1 MADSSVASA
10 PKKGF
15 FNQYAPLWPSTVGL
29 ACAYMG
35 LVVATQGSLRFTD
48 QGVFTDG
55 AAAVALILE
64 VTAEL
69 VIGVPGLGRTL
80 GIAQS
85 SGAVTLTYAL
95 VVAIGII
102 GIIIN
107 LFARYIE
114 RRVLRWH
121 PSVRRDVAA

>member
-48 QGVFTDG
+48 QGVFTDAPALLPRPFCTRRAFSAR
-55 AAAVALILE
+55 AAPWRFWCASPSLWK
-64 VTAEL
+64 
-69 VIGVPGLGRTL
+69 VP
-80 GIAQS
+80 S
-85 SGAVTLTYAL
+85 
-95 VVAIGII
+95 
-102 GIIIN
+102 
-107 LFARYIE
+107 F
-114 RRVLRWH
+114 
-121 PSVRRDVAA
+121 